1 MDWCYVWIIG
11 CIVAAYIL
19 RQLVTRNFSLNT
31 YHLALFDE
39 FIGNLVV
46 TVFSLELGIL
56 ADEYGAVSIV
66 FTASFTSHFYL
77 RYLVFLNGDASE
89 TPFYFVDDYFEKR
102 QMHSVISNDDS
113 YIDAIY
119 CYCQWSM
126 VDKNNLDILRRLAC
140 TYCAA
145 SLSGNYSWDILMA
158 LRNSS
163 WSRRC
168 IYRNNS
174 WFCYAIYLQA
184 DCACSSNIRLV
195 PDNRS
200 RIRTMDAF
208 SICFSLNLS
217 LQEPPEWHR
226 ARNGILAWTVFWVWF
241 SMAISVPGEEIHEVN
256 FDRWERQI
264 ISIDSRTAWESYFDV

>member
-1 MDWCYVWIIG
+1 MDWCYVWIIC

-163 WSRRC
+163 RC
-168 IYRNNS
+168 IEAVGV
-174 WFCYAIYLQA
+174 FTGTIVDFVTPFIYKPIVRA
-184 DCACSSNIRLV
+184 LV
-195 PDNRS
+195 TLGLFLTIGHVSGLWMHSVFASVLTFRCKSHRS
-200 RIRTMDAF
+200 DIEHVMAF
-208 SICFSLNLS
+208 WLGPFF
-217 LQEPPEWHR
+217 
-226 ARNGILAWTVFWVWF
+226 GFDLAWQFRFLVRKYTKL
-241 SMAISVPGEEIHEVN
+241 ISTDEK
-256 FDRWERQI
+256 DK
-264 ISIDSRTAWESYFDV
+264 